1 MCKTVIQEATFFE
14 PTAPPAAEVNIS
26 AENDGSD
33 EEFFV
38 FGKANRADKS
48 TAEEEVWRFLDD
60 TVKTMDSLH
69 AFPLI
74 KQVFMKYNT
83 TLPSS
88 APVEHLF
95 SYGGNV
101 LTSSHSQISDDHMEQ
116 VLLLRTEASA
126 QS

>member
-1 MCKTVIQEATFFE
+1 M
-14 PTAPPAAEVNIS
+14 
-26 AENDGSD
+26 
-33 EEFFV
+33 

-48 TAEEEVWRFLDD
+48 TAEEEVRRFLDD

-88 APVEHLF
+88 APVERLF

-101 LTSSHSQISDDHMEQ
+101 LTSSRSQMSDDYMEQ
-116 VLLLRTEASA
+116 VLLLRYNRSFCPKLDFD
-126 QS
+126 